1 MMTISEMKR
10 LNKLAGQHWF
20 NKGAMEF
27 FNTKI
32 EAKPN
37 KNNLFITSEHMGD
50 NNKRYTIRRFN
61 ANTYEVETVSEFRE
75 FKTLEEARTAR
86 KQMK

>member
-37 KNNLFITSEHMGD
+37 KNNLFITSEHMGG
-50 NNKRYTIRRFN
+50 
-61 ANTYEVETVSEFRE
+61 
-75 FKTLEEARTAR
+75 
-86 KQMK
+86 Q

>member
-1 MMTISEMKR
+1 MKQSR
-10 LNKLAGQHWF
+10 TKTTYSLQA
-20 NKGAMEF
+20 
-27 FNTKI
+27 NTW
-32 EAKPN
+32 
-37 KNNLFITSEHMGD
+37 GD